1 MEIKIFENAE
11 EIGAAAAGLYKEI
24 IKKKPDAV
32 LGLATGA
39 TPIPTYNN
47 LIKLYNNGEISFR
60 DITTFNLDEYCDLD
74 KNDKNSYYTFMHEN
88 LFSKIDINEK
98 NVNFLD
104 GNASDYD
111 AESKRYADEIKA
123 SGGID
128 LQLLGIGTNGHIAF
142 NEPAD
147 EFTDEAFRVTLTQST
162 INSNQKYFGDVPMPR
177 YAMTMGIGSI
187 MRSKKILLI
196 ATGESKADAIKAMTS
211 GDVTPRIPCS
221 VLNKHDDVIIMLD
234 KAAASKIESINEYN
248 LESVVPAFCP
258 QVGENTEVTV

>member
-1 MEIKIFENAE
+1 MDIKIFENAD
-11 EIGAAAAGLYKEI
+11 EIAVAAANIYKELI
-24 IKKKPDAV
+24 AEKPKAV

-39 TPIPTYNN
+39 TPVPTYKK
-47 LIKLYNNGEISFR
+47 LIEMYNNGEISFK
-60 DITTFNLDEYCDLD
+60 DVTTFNLDEYCDLD

-88 LFSKIDINEK
+88 LFNSVDIKEE

-104 GNASDYD
+104 GNAPDCD
-111 AESKRYADEIKA
+111 AESKRYAEAIKA
-123 SGGID
+123 VGGVD

-147 EFTDEAFRVTLTQST
+147 EFTDEAFKVTLTQST

-196 ATGESKADAIKAMTS
+196 ATGAGKADAIKKLAS
-211 GDVTPRIPCS
+211 GVVTPQVPCS
-221 VLNKHDDVIIMLD
+221 ILNNHADTIIMVD
-234 KAAASKIESINEYN
+234 KAAAS
-248 LESVVPAFCP
+248 LL
-258 QVGENTEVTV
+258 

>member
-1 MEIKIFENAE
+1 MDIKIFENAE
-11 EIGAAAAGLYKEI
+11 QIACAAAQLYKELVGS
-24 IKKKPDAV
+24 KPNAV

-39 TPIPTYNN
+39 TPVPTYKK
-47 LIKLYNNGEISFR
+47 LIELYNNGEISFK
-60 DITTFNLDEYCDLD
+60 DVTTFNLDEYCDLD

-88 LFSKIDINEK
+88 LFNHVDIKEE

-104 GNASDYD
+104 GNAKDYD
-111 AESKRYADEIKA
+111 AESKRYAEAIKA
-123 SGGID
+123 AGRID

-147 EFTDEAFRVTLTQST
+147 KFTDEAFRVTLTQST

-196 ATGESKADAIKAMTS
+196 ATGESKAKAIKAMVS
-211 GDVTPRIPCS
+211 GEITPQIPCS
-221 VLNKHDDVIIMLD
+221 ILNEHKSVIIMLD
-234 KAAASKIESINEYN
+234 KAAASLIEK
-248 LESVVPAFCP
+248 
-258 QVGENTEVTV
+258 

>member
-1 MEIKIFENAE
+1 MDIKIFDNAE
-11 EIGAAAAGLYKEI
+11 QIGVAAAELYRELI
-24 IKKKPDAV
+24 EKKPNAV

-47 LIKLYNNGEISFR
+47 IVELYNEGKISFK

-88 LFSKIDINEK
+88 LFNKVDVKEE

-104 GNASDYD
+104 GNAPDCD
-111 AESKRYADEIKA
+111 AESKRYAEAIKA
-123 SGGID
+123 AGGID

-147 EFTDEAFRVTLTQST
+147 EFTDEAFKVTLTQST
-162 INSNQKYFGDVPMPR
+162 INSNQKYFGDTPMPR

-187 MRSKKILLI
+187 MRSKKILLV
-196 ATGESKADAIKAMTS
+196 ATGEAKAKAIKAMVS
-211 GDVTPRIPCS
+211 GEITPQIPCS
-221 VLNKHDDVIIMLD
+221 ILNKHEDVVIMLD
-234 KAAASKIESINEYN
+234 KAAASLIED
-248 LESVVPAFCP
+248 
-258 QVGENTEVTV
+258 